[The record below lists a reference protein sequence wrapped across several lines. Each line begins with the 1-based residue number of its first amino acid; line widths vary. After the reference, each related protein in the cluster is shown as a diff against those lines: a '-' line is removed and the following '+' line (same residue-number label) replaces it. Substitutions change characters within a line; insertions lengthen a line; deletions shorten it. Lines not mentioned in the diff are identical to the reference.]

1 MNMNRERFVKP
12 KIDKY
17 IQLYSK
23 KAKVEEGIQTI
34 GLQGTIDIENGGLTY
49 PSNQAATI
57 SAPATGPQ
65 PTVSLSVNGNGTITG
80 ATVSNYANSVYTQ
93 PPTISLTQ
101 TATTSVKSVEIV
113 FAGENYQ
120 EPPILSFGLPSTV
133 RTARGT
139 AVITNNV
146 LTGIT
151 ILDGGLG
158 YTEAPIIKVDA
169 INYDP
174 TNPDYTP
181 AVIVGN
187 LTAGVI
193 TSITITSG
201 GDYTGY
207 TADELS
213 VFFSRPVNTAIATA
227 TCSINEQGQVVS
239 VNITNGGSG
248 YLSPPEIEL
257 YSPEEGETFAIF
269 KSYLYFGYGANLSV
283 NYQYNPTVA
292 YKYSWELDTPIEL
305 NENGTLQVVHREFS
319 DTTNTDYK
327 NKILVVRMHDI
338 STKSIVN
345 TKNIG
350 NNADFNGG
358 IVVDVGVLNRLLPN
372 EIVIEINPQVINRIT
387 LSLNQDVSGFAG
399 IHTHLDFLVII
410 KVVEKEPSVIE
421 FGTLNNINF
430 LQ

>member
-34 GLQGTIDIENGGLTY
+34 GLQGTIDIENGGLKY

-57 SAPATGPQ
+57 SAPTSGTQ

-80 ATVSNYANSVYTQ
+80 ATLSNYANSVYNQ
-93 PPTISLTQ
+93 PPTITLTQ
-101 TATTSVKSVEIV
+101 TATDAVKSVEIV
-113 FAGENYQ
+113 FAGENYDS
-120 EPPILSFGLPSTV
+120 PPILSFGLPSTV

-146 LTGIT
+146 LTSIT

-158 YTEAPIIKVDA
+158 YTQAPIIKVDA

-193 TSITITSG
+193 TTITITSG

-213 VFFSRPVNTAIATA
+213 VFFSRPVNSAIATA

-269 KSYLYFGYGANLSV
+269 KSYLYLGYGANLSV

-292 YKYSWELDTPIEL
+292 YRYSWELDTPVEL
-305 NENGTLQVVHREFS
+305 NENGLIQVVHREFYNVP
-319 DTTNTDYK
+319 TNDK
-327 NKILVVRMHDI
+327 GKLIVIRMLDI

-350 NNADFNGG
+350 NNTDFNSGV
-358 IVVDVGVLNRLLPN
+358 IVDIGKEDRLLPN
-372 EIVIEINPQVINRIT
+372 EIILEVNPQVINRIT
-387 LSLNQDVSGFAG
+387 LTLNHDISGFAG
-399 IHTHLDFLVII
+399 INSQIEFLLIF
-410 KVVEKEPSVIE
+410 KVVEKEPTLIE

>member
-1 MNMNRERFVKP
+1 MNRERFVKP

-34 GLQGTIDIENGGLTY
+34 GLQGTIDIENGGLKY

-57 SAPATGPQ
+57 SAPVSGTQ
-65 PTVSLSVNGNGTITG
+65 PTVALTVNSSGTITG
-80 ATVSNYANSVYTQ
+80 ATVSNYANSVYNQ
-93 PPTISLTQ
+93 PPTITLTQ
-101 TATTSVKSVEIV
+101 TPTTSVKSVEIV
-113 FAGENYQ
+113 FAGDNYLS
-120 EPPILSFGLPSTV
+120 PPVLTFGLPSTV
-133 RTARGT
+133 RKARGIP
-139 AVITNNV
+139 VITNNI
-146 LTGIT
+146 LTSIT

-158 YTEAPIIKVDA
+158 YTEAPIINVDA

-181 AVIVGN
+181 ATIVGN

-193 TSITITSG
+193 TSITITNG
-201 GDYTGY
+201 GNYTGY
-207 TADELS
+207 TADELY
-213 VFFSRPVNTAIATA
+213 VFFSRPINNAIAQA
-227 TCSINEQGQVVS
+227 TCTINAQGQVDS
-239 VNITNGGSG
+239 VIITNEGSG

-257 YSPEEGETFAIF
+257 FSSSPDAEETYAIF
-269 KSYLYFGYGANLSV
+269 KSYLYLGYGANLSL

-319 DTTNTDYK
+319 DTTNADYK
-327 NKILVVRMHDI
+327 NKILVIRMHDI
-338 STKSIVN
+338 STKSVVN

-358 IVVDVGVLNRLLPN
+358 IVVDVGVLNRILPN

-421 FGTLNNINF
+421 YGTLNNINF